1 MYAIIK
7 ITIDQM
13 DGEEYETISGIF
25 EKKSDALK
33 NRDLL
38 NDKKDEWSSFKVVNF
53 ELNKIYY

>member
-13 DGEEYETISGIF
+13 DGEEYEIISGIF

>member
-1 MYAIIK
+1 
-7 ITIDQM
+7 M
-13 DGEEYETISGIF
+13 DNKEYETISGIF

-33 NRDLL
+33 NRDIL